1 MLSQASEQKI
11 IDIKNRYIEVSKGV
25 LDYKKFNQY
34 AIVHHGSSIEGSS
47 LTANETNL
55 LLDEGLTPKN
65 RPLTHSLMTVDHYN
79 ALLFTMELAMQKTEL
94 TIDII
99 QKISA
104 LIMQKTGSEIHAMGG
119 NFDSSKGEFRKT
131 TVFAGNRTFANYQK
145 VPKLVSELIEYI
157 SENLPVAKD
166 FIDNSIL
173 AFDVHFQLL
182 SIHPFA
188 DGNGRFSRLV
198 MNYIQAFHENPT
210 TIVFQED
217 KTEYIDALENT
228 RKHNDIE
235 IFRKFMF
242 NQSFKYF
249 KTEIEKLTKQQHQIK
264 SKDKGLS
271 FLF

>member
-1 MLSQASEQKI
+1 MLSKDSIQKI

-25 LDYKKFNQY
+25 LDYEKFNQY

-65 RPLTHSLMTVDHYN
+65 KLLTHSLMTVDYYN
-79 ALLFTMELAMQKTEL
+79 ALLLIMELAKQKTEL
-94 TIDII
+94 TIADI

-104 LIMQKTGSEIHAMGG
+104 LIMQKTGSEIHAVGG

-157 SENLPVAKD
+157 SESLPEAKN
-166 FIDNSIL
+166 FTDNSNL
-173 AFDVHFQLL
+173 AFDVHFQML

-188 DGNGRFSRLV
+188 YGNGRLSRLI
-198 MNYIQAFHENPT
+198 MNYIQAYHDQPI
-210 TIVFQED
+210 TIVYQED
-217 KTEYIDALENT
+217 KAEYIDALENT
-228 RKHNDIE
+228 RKHNNIE
-235 IFRKFMF
+235 FFRKFMF